1 MKFEELLRRSEQKG
15 YDTGQKQ
22 ILELTDRMIKAGE
35 ADQLSRLH
43 EDSDFLQAMLKKYHL

>member
-15 YDTGQKQ
+15 QKQ
-22 ILELTDRMIKAGE
+22 ILELTDSMIKAGE
-35 ADQLSRLH
+35 TDQLSRLY